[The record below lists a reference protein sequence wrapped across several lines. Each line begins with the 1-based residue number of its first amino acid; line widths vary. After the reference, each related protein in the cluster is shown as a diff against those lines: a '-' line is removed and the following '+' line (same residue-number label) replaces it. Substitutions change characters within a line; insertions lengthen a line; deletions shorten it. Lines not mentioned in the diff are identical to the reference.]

1 MPQLKD
7 FKDISITFGKH
18 PNTADVLVVKN
29 ENAIKQSLMNLVST
43 LKGERP
49 FNFEI
54 GSRIQNL
61 LFENMDYGLAAIIAE
76 EIQMLISNYEPRV
89 MLRDVS
95 AVPDYDA
102 NCYSIVLEYVIRGR
116 ELPDDGVITTEFFL
130 ERTR

>member
-43 LKGERP
+43 IKGERP
-49 FNFEI
+49 FNSEL
-54 GSRIQNL
+54 GSNITRL
-61 LFENMDYGLAAIIAE
+61 LFENMNYGIASDIAE
-76 EIQMLISNYEPRV
+76 ELKLLIMRYEPRV
-89 MLRDVS
+89 LLRDVVADPDFDNNTYS
-95 AVPDYDA
+95 VAV
-102 NCYSIVLEYVIRGR
+102 EYVIRGR
-116 ELPDDGVITTEFFL
+116 ELPNDGVIRTEFFL

>member
-43 LKGERP
+43 IRGERP
-49 FNFEI
+49 FNSDL
-54 GSRIQNL
+54 GSTIYDL
-61 LFENMDYGLAAIIAE
+61 LFENMNFGIASAISE
-76 EIQMLISNYEPRV
+76 ELQMLIMRYEPRIIV
-89 MLRDVS
+89 RDVV
-95 AVPDYDA
+95 ADPDYD
-102 NCYSIVLEYVIRGR
+102 NNMYSVAVEYVIRGR
-116 ELPDDGVITTEFFL
+116 ELPNDGVIITEFFL